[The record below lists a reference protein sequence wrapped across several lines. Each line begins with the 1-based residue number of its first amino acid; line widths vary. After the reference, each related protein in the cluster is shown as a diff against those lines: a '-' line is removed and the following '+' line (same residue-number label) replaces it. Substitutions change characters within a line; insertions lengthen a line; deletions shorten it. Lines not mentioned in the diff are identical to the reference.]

1 MNTEPDSYYKHKL
14 IKAKDL
20 EFETAPLLNLNLYLR
35 YNYKAFWE
43 LIPSKFSYKTLFLS
57 NICFLYVT
65 VCISNM
71 LIICNV

>member
-35 YNYKAFWE
+35 
-43 LIPSKFSYKTLFLS
+43 
-57 NICFLYVT
+57 
-65 VCISNM
+65 
-71 LIICNV
+71 